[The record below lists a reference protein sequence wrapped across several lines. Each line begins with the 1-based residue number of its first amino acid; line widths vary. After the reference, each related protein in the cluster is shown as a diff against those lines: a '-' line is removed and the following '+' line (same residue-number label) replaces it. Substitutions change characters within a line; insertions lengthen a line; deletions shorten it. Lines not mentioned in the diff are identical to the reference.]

1 MGSEKSWGGETE
13 AGYFKTSARA
23 LKTKEVVK

>member
-1 MGSEKSWGGETE
+1 MGVKRVGGGETE